1 MFEHFIK
8 FAQHIKHNIKNTS
21 FITNKFSSSE
31 LSSCHFI
38 EILKGIIEIFLLINN
53 VFLDQLQFS
62 YLSFI
67 KIIVIKQYPVDA
79 EGVVLRIH

>member
-38 EILKGIIEIFLLINN
+38 EILKGIIETFLLINN

-67 KIIVIKQYPVDA
+67 KIIVIKQSPDDA
-79 EGVVLRIH
+79 TGVVFRIH